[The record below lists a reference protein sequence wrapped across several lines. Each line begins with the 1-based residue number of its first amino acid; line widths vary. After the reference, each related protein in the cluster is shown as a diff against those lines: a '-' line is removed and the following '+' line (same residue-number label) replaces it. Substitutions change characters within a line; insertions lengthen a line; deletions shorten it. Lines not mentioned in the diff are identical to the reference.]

1 MAYVNMTLDGQTKR
15 TDSIKLVGADGVSKN
30 AILSAVLEASD
41 VGSSGGV
48 ASGTF
53 VGDGTSSISV
63 KADSSNLIVRVKGE
77 FPSVLVAGKRTIALF
92 IIDKDNS
99 ITTAIGSNGNG
110 TAASAVSSTVIN
122 SQASP
127 IKIAEDG
134 SLTIDSASNGCGV
147 FTNGI
152 TYEWIKW

>member
-41 VGSSGGV
+41 VGSGGGV
-48 ASGTF
+48 TSGTF
-53 VGDGTSSISV
+53 VGDDTSNISV

-77 FPSVLVAGKRTIALF
+77 LSSALVAGKRTIAFF
-92 IIDKDNS
+92 IIDKANS
-99 ITTAIGSNGNG
+99 ITTSIGSNGNG
-110 TAASAVSSTVIN
+110 TSASAIASYAINYSS
-122 SQASP
+122 SP
-127 IKIAEDG
+127 VKIAEDG
-134 SLTIDSASNGCGV
+134 SLTINSSVNGGGV